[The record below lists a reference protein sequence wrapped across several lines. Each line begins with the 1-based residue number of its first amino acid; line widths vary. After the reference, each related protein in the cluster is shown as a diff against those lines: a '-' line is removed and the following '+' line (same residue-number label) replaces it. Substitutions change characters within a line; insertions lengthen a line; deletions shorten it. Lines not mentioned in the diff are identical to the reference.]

1 MANEIILNLRNPIE
15 CVQSVFRVCSECLQ
29 SVFTGCSEGVQR
41 VFRVCS
47 EFDQSVLRVRS
58 ECVQSM
64 FRVCSILKSCHH
76 LAHLMSQFL
85 AFFMPESFAPLAR
98 CVCLSTP
105 GQSVAWSKSV
115 KRIIKSHVSSLS
127 A

>member
-1 MANEIILNLRNPIE
+1 MSSE
-15 CVQSVFRVCSECLQ
+15 CAQGVFRVCSE
-29 SVFTGCSEGVQR
+29 GV
-41 VFRVCS
+41 
-47 EFDQSVLRVRS
+47 QSVLRVCS

-85 AFFMPESFAPLAR
+85 AFFMPESFAPAAI
-98 CVCLSTP
+98 CACFSTP
-105 GQSVAWSKSV
+105 GQSAAWSKSV